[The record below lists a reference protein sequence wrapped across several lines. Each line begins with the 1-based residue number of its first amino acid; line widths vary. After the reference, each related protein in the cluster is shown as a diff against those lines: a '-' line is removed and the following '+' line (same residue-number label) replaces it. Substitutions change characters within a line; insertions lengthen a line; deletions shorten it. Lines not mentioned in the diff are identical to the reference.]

1 MIKGVG
7 TDLVYLPRV
16 KQIVAEGDRFAK
28 RVFTP
33 KEFELYKQRSGKG
46 RVQFLAGRFGVK
58 EAFSKAMGTGIG
70 RYLSWQDVETLPDSL
85 GKPVTTSPKFTGNVL
100 TSISDDHDYTVVVVI
115 LEEED

>member
-1 MIKGVG
+1 MIKGLG

-16 KQIVAEGDRFAK
+16 KEIVAKGDRFAK
-28 RVFTP
+28 RVLTQR
-33 KEFELYKQRSGKG
+33 EFELYQKRSGKG

-70 RYLSWQDVETLPDSL
+70 KYLSWQDVETLPDPL
-85 GKPVTTSPKFTGNVL
+85 GKPVTTSPKFAGRVS

-115 LEEED
+115 LEEE